1 MIRAAEILDYRYH
14 DGAVSIPITDI
25 CINRSLAGK
34 NPLES
39 NRNR

>member
-1 MIRAAEILDYRYH
+1 VIRAAEILNYRYH
-14 DGAVSIPITDI
+14 DGAVSIPIRDI
-25 CINRSLAGK
+25 CINRSLPEK

>member
-1 MIRAAEILDYRYH
+1 VIRAPEILDYRYH
-14 DGAVSIPITDI
+14 DGAGSIPITDV
-25 CINRSLAGK
+25 CINRSLAER